1 VTLDAA
7 RDGVAVVR
15 LMLEEFRSYRALR
28 LEVDPRPVVLTGAN
42 GAGKTNILEALS
54 FLAPGRGLRRA
65 RLDEVARRD
74 GGAGVPWAVAAR
86 LEQSAGGL
94 DIGPLDIGTG
104 REAGS
109 ERRTVRINGEAAKSQ
124 AVLAEVVSLVWLTP
138 SMDRLFSEGASGRR
152 RFLDRLVM
160 GLDPAH
166 ARRAL
171 AYEHAMRERARLLG
185 DEDGGRGDAAWL
197 ATLEERMAQEGVAIA
212 SARLAWAK
220 RLDAACR
227 ERVGPFPAAALMVD
241 GVIEGWLATQ
251 SEDEVRARFAK
262 ALADARP
269 RDAAAGV
276 TTLGPH
282 RSDLLLRHAD
292 RDLPAE
298 QGSTGEQKAV
308 LVRVL
313 LAQAR
318 VQRAERGQAPM
329 LLLDEVVAHLDE
341 ERRAAL
347 FDELAAL
354 SGQSWLTGTDAA
366 LFAPF
371 GDRAQ
376 MFRLEAGTL
385 HPV

>member
-1 VTLDAA
+1 MTPDAV
-7 RDGVAVVR
+7 RDRVAVVR

-65 RLDEVARRD
+65 RLDEVTRRPTESSA
-74 GGAGVPWAVAAR
+74 GASWAVAAK
-86 LEQSAGGL
+86 LEQPAGL
-94 DIGPLDIGTG
+94 LDIGTG

-109 ERRTVRINGEAAKSQ
+109 ERRTVRINGEAQKSQ
-124 AVLAEVVSLVWLTP
+124 AALAEVVSLVWLTP

-166 ARRAL
+166 ARRSV

-185 DEDGGRGDAAWL
+185 DDSQGRDEAWL
-197 ATLEERMAQEGVAIA
+197 ATLEGRMAEEGVAIA
-212 SARLAWAK
+212 VARLAWAQ

-227 ERVGPFPAAALMVD
+227 ERVGPFPAAALAVE
-241 GVIEGWLATQ
+241 GAVEGWLAAGQ
-251 SEDEVRARFAK
+251 DEDAVRDRFAK
-262 ALADARP
+262 ALSDARQ
-269 RDAAAGV
+269 RDAGAGV
-276 TTLGPH
+276 TTIGPH

-318 VQRAERGQAPM
+318 VQKAQRGQAPM

-354 SGQSWLTGTDAA
+354 PGQSWLTGTDAA
-366 LFAPF
+366 LFAPL
-371 GDRAQ
+371 GARAQ
-376 MFRLEAGTL
+376 MFRLEDSTL